1 MKAIEVEN
9 KLKSGSPIIAT
20 ILLIAISVTGG
31 CTLFVFAQGFA
42 FDEQI
47 TKNIQPEFGK
57 KTHESVLCEKLN
69 LENSEKNIFYQ
80 CP

>member
-1 MKAIEVEN
+1 M
-9 KLKSGSPIIAT
+9 KSGSPIIAT
-20 ILLIAISVTGG
+20 ILLVAISVTGG
-31 CTLFVFAQGFA
+31 CALFVFAQEFA

-57 KTHESVLCEKLN
+57 KTHESVLCEQLN

>member
-1 MKAIEVEN
+1 M
-9 KLKSGSPIIAT
+9 KSGSPIIAT

-31 CTLFVFAQGFA
+31 CALFVFAQEFA

-47 TKNIQPEFGK
+47 TKNVQPESDK
-57 KTHESVLCEKLN
+57 ISYNMALCENLN